1 MTKNCFKEKPIEE
14 LVTRDGSMISGDR
27 PEGGTSEIETGP
39 YDKHDDDDSDYEKGV
54 PPTPDRVSRYR
65 QKLPMYAAY
74 RSVGS
79 RVNERRIMTK
89 QNVEEESDGLVKKRD
104 VSDLVDTSKSSRV
117 KRIINLIDILDL
129 TTDDIE
135 NIKQALIDKTPVD
148 NKSIND

>member
-1 MTKNCFKEKPIEE
+1 
-14 LVTRDGSMISGDR
+14 
-27 PEGGTSEIETGP
+27 
-39 YDKHDDDDSDYEKGV
+39 
-54 PPTPDRVSRYR
+54 
-65 QKLPMYAAY
+65 MYAAY

-104 VSDLVDTSKSSRV
+104 ISDLVDTSKSSRV